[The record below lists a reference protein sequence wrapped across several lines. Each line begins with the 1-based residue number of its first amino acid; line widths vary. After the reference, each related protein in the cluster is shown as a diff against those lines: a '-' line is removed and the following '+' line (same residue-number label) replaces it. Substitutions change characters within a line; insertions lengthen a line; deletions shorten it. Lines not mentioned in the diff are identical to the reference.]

1 MACEDDIICAQIYAP
16 VCGSDSKTY
25 GNACEA
31 EANKVEVAY
40 EGECD
45 GKKTELQSSQDE
57 GTSSAVV
64 ATSVVAAIVIVA
76 LLILLAVVMY
86 KRHATNTEGQVL
98 HPGFAN
104 PVYDAP
110 PSTNE
115 PTSITVC

>member
-1 MACEDDIICAQIYAP
+1 MACEDDIFCTEVYAP

-25 GNACEA
+25 GNACKA
-31 EANKVEVAY
+31 AANKIKVAY

-45 GKKTELQSSQDE
+45 GKKTELQSSSDK

-64 ATSVVAAIVIVA
+64 ATSIVAAIVIVA
-76 LLILLAVVMY
+76 LLILLAVIMY
-86 KRHATNTEGQVL
+86 KRYGSTQEGVI

-110 PSTNE
+110 ATINE
-115 PTSITVC
+115 PTSVTVC